1 MEEWNNVKS
10 NDIYKDMELII
21 LLLFEGG
28 IYILRV
34 LLYFFFIINICLV
47 FLRVLYFMFF
57 LFLRKNK
64 ESFWKSK
71 YIIKNISMI

>member
-21 LLLFEGG
+21 LLLFDGG

-57 LFLRKNK
+57 LFLRK
-64 ESFWKSK
+64 
-71 YIIKNISMI
+71 IKKVFVKVNI

>member
-57 LFLRKNK
+57 LFLRK
-64 ESFWKSK
+64 
-71 YIIKNISMI
+71 IKKVFDKVNI

>member
-57 LFLRKNK
+57 LFLRK
-64 ESFWKSK
+64 
-71 YIIKNISMI
+71 IKKVFVKVNI